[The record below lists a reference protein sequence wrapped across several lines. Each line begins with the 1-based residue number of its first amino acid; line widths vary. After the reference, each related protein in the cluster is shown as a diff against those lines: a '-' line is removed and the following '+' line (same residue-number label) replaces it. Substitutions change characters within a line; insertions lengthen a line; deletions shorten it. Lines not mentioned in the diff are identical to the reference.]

1 MKLRNLALALALAAP
16 VSVQFVTAQDAKK
29 TDEKPVK
36 EEQDPVC
43 GMMVD
48 PAKSPKS
55 QYKGKTYYFCSIE
68 DKKDFDKAP
77 STYIKL
83 DKKDTTKKQ

>member
-16 VSVQFVTAQDAKK
+16 FSIAQDAKK
-29 TDEKPVK
+29 TDEKPAVK
-36 EEQDPVC
+36 EVQDPVC

-48 PAKSPKS
+48 PTTAPKTD
-55 QYKGKTYYFCSIE
+55 YKGKTYYFCSIDE
-68 DKKDFDKAP
+68 KKEFDKAP

-83 DKKDTTKKQ
+83 DKKDTTKK